1 MVKKSI
7 LLLTAAVL
15 TAALAV
21 ACKDDRHGG
30 GDGGGSGSGKQ
41 LTKLTLVQDGFTEF
55 VAELTWD
62 GSLLDRVLVKEC
74 TGNGQFKNLGYAE
87 PSYNNRG
94 LMGSILLH
102 SYEEGGNDD
111 IFLSY
116 NNRDQL
122 SAIELPNG
130 ESVTL
135 DWNSQGFI
143 YDVHYGNEH
152 SEVEWSGSNPTR
164 ISDGDGQ
171 YIRLK
176 YNTLSFPLNEV
187 LTSAGVAI
195 GLNCP
200 TNITDFDGEE
210 ISISYT
216 SDGGYPSVAT
226 LSSDGE
232 SIQIYFQYADGTGGT
247 PPAPV
252 ASTYIYFHAY
262 GYSGG
267 YVEDQDGHRDTE
279 MRYAIGSTLTL
290 RAVPYSGYSFSGWS
304 DGNMQNPRTITVNSN
319 TTEYAAIFTSGGGS
333 TSGNSVSFNYS
344 NWNYVYISNGGFT
357 YSSQYNNLLFG
368 KLFQSA
374 NPTSYYDVPWMT
386 IELENLV
393 YGSNHYSV
401 NTETGWIDDDY
412 SFIDYCEA
420 SPVYVGDFIGGEWW
434 GKSVWVDVT
443 SYNFG
448 THTFSLNLYGTFF
461 DMLDHT
467 ENNTAINSCATRW
480 VDVTL
485 TNVSFTES
493 SGSKLAIGKASSR
506 SLANRQVNKKE
517 LIKTINKHTH
527 K

>member
-30 GDGGGSGSGKQ
+30 GDDGGSGSGKQ
-41 LTKLTLVQDGFTEF
+41 LTKLTLVQDGFTEL

-176 YNTLSFPLNEV
+176 YNTISFPLNE
-187 LTSAGVAI
+187 LLASAGVAI

-200 TNITDFDGEE
+200 TSITDFDGEE

-226 LSSDGE
+226 LSDGEGE

-344 NWNYVYISNGGFT
+344 NWNSVNVLYFT
-357 YSSQYNNLLFG
+357 YNSHSNTLYGMLFESNSDV
-368 KLFQSA
+368 L
-374 NPTSYYDVPWMT
+374 TSNSVPWMYISLT
-386 IELENLV
+386 NLV
-393 YGSNHYSV
+393 YGSNYYSV

-412 SFIDYCEA
+412 SSIEYCNSSA
-420 SPVYVGDFIGGEWW
+420 VSNNFSGDWW
-434 GKSVWVDVT
+434 GKSVYVDVT

-448 THTFSLNLYGTFF
+448 THTFSLNLYGTFYDF
-461 DMLDHT
+461 RAYWE
-467 ENNTAINSCATRW
+467 ENTPINQCATRW

-493 SGSKLAIGKASSR
+493 SGSKLAIGKTSSQ
-506 SLANRQVNKKE
+506 SLEKRQVNKKK
-517 LIKTINKHTH
+517 LIKSTYK